1 MKVLSHS
8 HWQTLIMLFCIF
20 LVLPCLW
27 FLHAIF
33 QNWVE
38 YLSRCKKEKLLQR
51 LTKLRRGEKTEKL
64 IVSSASTFSYF
75 CHHFENLVSHHTPQ
89 STAVCLQM
97 QFCDKDKLL
106 SLNKPSLQGQS
117 DSVKKNGVVVN
128 FRRTVSKQHQHWKNE
143 LTKSRRAGNCA
154 RFFKHNQFTFILS
167 KYILKK
173 WHCNNTIN

>member
-1 MKVLSHS
+1 MVCSLVSRIPFAKQIKRSCSLNNFSSQLYTSCSFAFFSQTDWGLNCKVFPHMKVLSHF
-8 HWQTLIMLFCIF
+8 HWQTFIMLFCIF

-51 LTKLRRGEKTEKL
+51 LAKLRRGEKTELL

-75 CHHFENLVSHHTPQ
+75 CHYFVPHHTPQ
-89 STAVCLQM
+89 STAVCLEM

-106 SLNKPSLQGQS
+106 SLNRPSLRGQKWLSQEKQGS
-117 DSVKKNGVVVN
+117 G
-128 FRRTVSKQHQHWKNE
+128 
-143 LTKSRRAGNCA
+143 
-154 RFFKHNQFTFILS
+154 
-167 KYILKK
+167 
-173 WHCNNTIN
+173 